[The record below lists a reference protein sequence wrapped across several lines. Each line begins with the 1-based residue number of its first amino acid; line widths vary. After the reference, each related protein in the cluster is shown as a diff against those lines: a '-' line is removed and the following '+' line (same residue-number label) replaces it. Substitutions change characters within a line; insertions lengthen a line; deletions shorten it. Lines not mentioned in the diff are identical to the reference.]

1 MQNEDFYKTLLDN
14 LFDGVYF
21 VDRDRVITYWNKG
34 AERISGYEAEQV
46 LGRSCRDNILNH
58 VTENGVQLCLT
69 NCPLAST
76 MADGKHREAEVYLH
90 HAEGYRL
97 PVTVRASPIY
107 DSEGKIIGAVETF
120 SHNSKLADS
129 RRQIYKL
136 RKAALLDP
144 LTNVANRRFLDLR
157 LHTMLKE
164 YQESN
169 LPFGVMMCDID
180 GFKSVNDTFG
190 HAVGDHV
197 LCMVARTFQAVVRK
211 TDLVG
216 RWGGDEMVCIFP
228 EVNQAGLLAIS
239 EKLCHMAAAAR
250 LDLENGSV
258 SVRISAGCTL
268 VNETDSV
275 ESVMKRADTL
285 MYKSKFRGGNRVT
298 SDQMPLRVQGGLPQ
312 AEAPE

>member
-1 MQNEDFYKTLLDN
+1 MQDEGLPMQNEDFYRKLLDN

-34 AERISGYEAEQV
+34 AERISGYAAEQV
-46 LGRSCRDNILNH
+46 MGRSCRDNILNH

-69 NCPLAST
+69 NCPLAGT
-76 MADGKHREAEVYLH
+76 MADGKPREAEIYLH

-107 DSEGKIIGAVETF
+107 DDEGKVIGAVETF

-129 RRQIYKL
+129 RRQIYQL

-144 LTNVANRRFLDLR
+144 LTNLANRRFLNMR
-157 LHTMLKE
+157 LHTMLRE

-180 GFKSVNDTFG
+180 DFKSVNDTLG
-190 HAVGDHV
+190 HDVGDRV
-197 LCMVARTFQAVVRK
+197 LRMVARTFQAVVRK

-228 EVNQAGLLAIS
+228 EVNQAGLVAIS
-239 EKLCHMAAAAR
+239 EKLRHVAAAAR
-250 LDLENGSV
+250 LDLENASV
-258 SVRISAGCTL
+258 SVRISAGCAL
-268 VNETDSV
+268 VNVKDSV
-275 ESVMKRADTL
+275 ESIMKRADAL
-285 MYKSKFRGGNRVT
+285 MYKSKFSGGNRVS
-298 SDQMPLRVQGGLPQ
+298 SDQMPQESVS
-312 AEAPE
+312 

>member
-1 MQNEDFYKTLLDN
+1 MQNEDFYKRLLDN

-58 VTENGVQLCLT
+58 VTENGIQLCLT

-76 MADGKHREAEVYLH
+76 MADGKPREAEVYLH

-107 DSEGKIIGAVETF
+107 DDEGKVIGAVETF
-120 SHNSKLADS
+120 SHNAKLADS

-136 RKAALLDP
+136 RKAALLDS
-144 LTNVANRRFLDLR
+144 LTLIPNRRFLDMR
-157 LHTMLKE
+157 LQTMLKE

-190 HAVGDHV
+190 HDVGDRV

-211 TDLVG
+211 TDMVG
-216 RWGGDEMVCIFP
+216 RWGGDEMICIFP
-228 EVNQAGLLAIS
+228 EVNQTGLLATS
-239 EKLCHMAAAAR
+239 EKLRHMAAAAR
-250 LDLENGSV
+250 LDLENASV
-258 SVRISAGCTL
+258 SITISGGCTL

-285 MYKSKFRGGNRVT
+285 MYKSKFNGGNRVT
-298 SDQMPLRVQGGLPQ
+298 SDQI
-312 AEAPE
+312 A

>member
-1 MQNEDFYKTLLDN
+1 MQNEDFYKKLLDN

-34 AERISGYEAEQV
+34 AERISGYEAKQV
-46 LGRSCRDNILNH
+46 LGHSCRDNILNH

-69 NCPLAST
+69 NCPLAGT
-76 MADGKHREAEVYLH
+76 MADGKPREAEIYLH
-90 HAEGYRL
+90 HAEGHRL

-107 DSEGKIIGAVETF
+107 DDEGKVIGAVETF

-144 LTNVANRRFLDLR
+144 LTNLANRRFINMR

-164 YQESN
+164 YQDSN
-169 LPFGVMMCDID
+169 LPFGVLMCDID

-190 HAVGDHV
+190 HDVGDRV

-239 EKLCHMAAAAR
+239 EKLRHMAGAAR
-250 LDLENGSV
+250 LDLENVSV
-258 SVRISAGCTL
+258 FVRISGGCTL
-268 VNETDSV
+268 VNETDNV
-275 ESVMKRADTL
+275 ESVMKRADAL
-285 MYKSKFRGGNRVT
+285 MYKSKFSGGNRVT
-298 SDQMPLRVQGGLPQ
+298 SDNM
-312 AEAPE
+312 